1 MNFRVRLIL
10 PLSLLVLSVTSESVL
25 AHTPVQLKNVP
36 AVVLTAV
43 HQRMSGLLVSEA
55 SVDVEGGLV
64 LYAIAGSANDQ
75 ELVVE
80 VTAQGTVIQILDRQ
94 TYEEHVD

>member
-10 PLSLLVLSVTSESVL
+10 PLSLFVLSVTSGSVL
-25 AHTPVQLKNVP
+25 AHTPVPLKNVP

-43 HQRMSGLLVSEA
+43 QQRMPGLLVSKA
-55 SVDVEGGLV
+55 SVDVEGDLV
-64 LYAIAGSANDQ
+64 LYAIAGMAEGQ
-75 ELVVE
+75 EVVVE

>member
-10 PLSLLVLSVTSESVL
+10 PLSLLVLSVTSGSVL
-25 AHTPVQLKNVP
+25 AHTPVPLKNVP

-55 SVDVEGGLV
+55 SVDVEGDLV